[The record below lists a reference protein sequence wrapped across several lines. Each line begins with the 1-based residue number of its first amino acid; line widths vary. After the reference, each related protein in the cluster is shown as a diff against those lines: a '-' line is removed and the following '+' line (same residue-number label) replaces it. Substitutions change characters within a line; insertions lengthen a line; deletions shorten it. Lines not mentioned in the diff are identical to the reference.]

1 MSRDLACRI
10 VLEADH
16 LNKQDQ
22 QKQAEE
28 SGGKLYLK
36 TIWVDESETEYVR
49 HWNLYK
55 DREGAARLCYQADQ
69 FDVLYSPSTACY
81 MADNYLAIRKAF
93 ASSDNMCSEYQDDFI
108 ESPVEVCLKF
118 NQVALTPLL
127 VESEVEQ
134 LAVKIERVMNMYTQ
148 GCIRS

>member
-16 LNKQDQ
+16 LDKQDQ

-36 TIWVDESETEYVR
+36 TIWVDESETEYTR

-69 FDVLYSPSTACY
+69 FEVLYSPSMASY
-81 MADNYLAIRKAF
+81 IADNYLAIRKAF
-93 ASSDNMCSEYQDDFI
+93 ASDNVWSEYQDDFI
-108 ESPVEVCLKF
+108 ESPVEICLKF
-118 NQVALTPLL
+118 NQVASTPLL
-127 VESEVEQ
+127 VESKVGQ
-134 LAVKIERVMNMYTQ
+134 LAVKIESVLNMYTQ
-148 GCIRS
+148 GCRRS

>member
-16 LNKQDQ
+16 LDKQDQ

-36 TIWVDESETEYVR
+36 TIWVDESETEYTR

-69 FDVLYSPSTACY
+69 FEVLYSPSIACY
-81 MADNYLAIRKAF
+81 IADNYRLSQKFRSEQAHLHVLTVI
-93 ASSDNMCSEYQDDFI
+93 SSKSLN
-108 ESPVEVCLKF
+108 
-118 NQVALTPLL
+118 
-127 VESEVEQ
+127 
-134 LAVKIERVMNMYTQ
+134 
-148 GCIRS
+148 